1 MAYRTVNLLSNT
13 QANFGASPTATDFGG
28 WTVGSGSAS
37 THFKYKVQ
45 PYNKYVPNKPGIDY
59 SGTYFGSSLVFTTT
73 SANNITIFSPYVS
86 VEAEK
91 RYLVSIFSALSV
103 AGKIKLDVEFYP
115 NTSSTT
121 PIANSNYASTLSAHT
136 VAALVPYGPNWN
148 FNAPVGAT
156 AARIK
161 ITVEGSSGAL
171 ASGASLILF
180 DPVFSDDAHAS
191 WGPTTSQ
198 VYNDLPSFMQLDD
211 QNINDVQSLNQRNAP
226 LQRFVET
233 LCYQMDQVTD
243 AVQGFDYTRATEGT
257 ESKSKLTDPATANAN
272 YLLWLASITGTT
284 LLSSSSGFTP
294 WAALEAYD
302 GGDAGATPG
311 EWSDYEALST
321 WLGVQDYNPDFF
333 DTVTSF
339 RDQIETGFTG
349 IHAGRPDTVVSF
361 VRTML
366 DTSTPL
372 DYTVVVMS
380 DDMDHDFRSEILVD
394 STVDPDPTGD
404 LIINAVNN
412 GLPAGAQSVKTAN
425 VMESGDGS
433 YDMSTIMGGTHS
445 HANAEGVAK
454 ITQSLISDRDGYA
467 RHVLMNSST
476 SANYPEIGGGIGNAH
491 FSTGSAYYY
500 GEVDA
505 TVEGRLETAT
515 SALAN
520 LGGSTTGWD
529 VILQLTDLTAPTAA
543 VGTAGSGTPL
553 SWLFREKR
561 HLISGQ
567 HNGGATNDWALYIV
581 SGLTFEPDTQSR
593 LLFIEGYNTA
603 NATNYAYSDPIDLA
617 SFDKDICFRV
627 SKPTGSGEKTIS
639 FFAQGSLYEDWSSN
653 AIGSGA
659 ITGVTSSAGANAYI
673 QVLGELTASGTWADA
688 SPASC
693 AVKRAMVFNAPIS
706 FSGSSSTSS
715 SAHAVLDGSAVSDFG
730 GFTYQPTV
738 DMNVSSASLYGG
750 TFSAATWNGSAAG
763 TLTVTVKDSAAAST
777 ALDFKMITGKT
788 KSGTALWYFGESQDT
803 LAISGSNFSGTTSY
817 DVKTTVVDVSDG
829 STSAKI
835 FTAAASSGVVTITT
849 ATDADGTGSTTL
861 FGGQTITKI
870 EVYDSTNGSASGS
883 RVAYFLPTTIG
894 ASATAGTDADSQ
906 TWTLTRTFPAVGT
919 AYSPSQYV
927 NKNMLHAYEGT
938 PTMHNPPKLEDYS
951 NFSVAMQS
959 RRFWTGSEGA
969 ATYEVLNIKNA
980 SNQGLRIFYDG
991 PKIKATYTDGSTTE
1005 AVEWTEAPAY
1015 GEWHLIV
1022 VRRDPTNG
1030 FQLFV
1035 NGTLRSTAT
1044 FAVTGA
1050 FTTATT
1056 TATFSEGAAD
1066 EFNPRFALA
1075 EFGFFK
1081 RSLTDLEIALLGT
1094 QIT

>member
-1 MAYRTVNLLSNT
+1 MPYRTVNLLSDT

-37 THFKYKVQ
+37 THFLYKVGA
-45 PYNKYVPNKPGIDY
+45 YNKYVPNKPGVDY
-59 SGTYFGSSLVFTTT
+59 SGTYFGSSIGFKTT
-73 SANNITIFSPYVS
+73 SSNNITIFSPYVN
-86 VEAEK
+86 VEAGK
-91 RYLVSIFSALSV
+91 RYLVHIFSALSV
-103 AGKIKLDVEFYP
+103 AGKIKLDVEFYSD
-115 NTSSTT
+115 TSSTT
-121 PIANSNYASTLSAHT
+121 PIANSNYASGLSARA
-136 VAALVPYGPNWN
+136 VAAEAPYEPNWN
-148 FNAPVGAT
+148 FTAPVGST

-161 ITVEGSSGAL
+161 VTAEGSSGAL
-171 ASGASLILF
+171 ASDSILLLF
-180 DPVFSDDAHAS
+180 DPIFSDDAHTS

-198 VYNDLPSFMQLDD
+198 VYNDLPAFMQLDD
-211 QNINDVQSLNQRNAP
+211 QNINDVQSNNQRDAP

-233 LCYQMDQVTD
+233 LCYKMDQVTD
-243 AVQGFDYTRATEGT
+243 TIQGFDYTRATEGT
-257 ESKSKLTDPATANAN
+257 ESKSKLTDPLTADAN
-272 YLLWLASITGTT
+272 YLLWLACVTGST
-284 LLSSSSGFTP
+284 LLASGSGFTP
-294 WAALEAYD
+294 WAALESYD
-302 GGDAGATPG
+302 GGDAGTTPG
-311 EWSDYEALST
+311 EWSDYESLST
-321 WLGVQDYNPDFF
+321 WLGLQDHDPEFF
-333 DTVTSF
+333 DTVDSF
-339 RDQIETGFTG
+339 RNQIDTGFTG
-349 IHAGRPDTVVSF
+349 IHAGRPDTIVNF

-366 DTSTPL
+366 DTSTPA
-372 DYTVVVMS
+372 DHTVVVMS
-380 DDMDHDFRSEILVD
+380 DDMDNDFRSEILVD
-394 STVDPDPTGD
+394 STVDPDPTGN

-412 GLPAGAQSVKTAN
+412 GLPAGAQAVKTAN

-445 HANAEGVAK
+445 NANAEGVDK
-454 ITQSLISDRDGYA
+454 IAQSFISDRDGYA

-491 FSTGSAYYY
+491 FSSGSAYYY

-505 TVEGRLETAT
+505 SVEGRLETAT
-515 SALAN
+515 SALAD

-529 VILQLTDLTAPTAA
+529 IILQVTDLTAPTAA

-593 LLFIEGYNTA
+593 LLFVEGYNTA

-627 SKPTGSGEKTIS
+627 SKPAGSGEKTIS
-639 FFAQGSLYEDWSSN
+639 FFAQSSLYEDWSSN
-653 AIGSGA
+653 AIGSGS
-659 ITGVTSSAGANAYI
+659 ITGVTSSAGASAYI
-673 QVLGELTASGTWADA
+673 QVLGELTASGTWSDA

-706 FSGSSSTSS
+706 FTGSSSTSS
-715 SAHAVLDGSAVSDFG
+715 SAHAVLDGSEVSDFG
-730 GFTYQPTV
+730 AFTYQPTV
-738 DMNVSSASLYGG
+738 DIDVSSASVYDGS
-750 TFSAATWNGSAAG
+750 FDAATWNGSTAG
-763 TLTVTVKDSAAAST
+763 TLSVTVQKSAASDI
-777 ALDFKMITGKT
+777 DFKMITGKT

-803 LAISGSNFSGTTSY
+803 LAVSGSNFSGSTSY

-829 STSAKI
+829 STSEKI
-835 FTAAASSGVVTITT
+835 FTPAASSGVVTITT
-849 ATDADGTGSTTL
+849 STDADGGAGTTL
-861 FGGQTITKI
+861 FGGQTLTKI
-870 EVYDSTNGSASGS
+870 EVYDSTDGSASGS

-951 NFSVAMQS
+951 NFSVVMQS

-1066 EFNPRFALA
+1066 EYNPRFALA

-1081 RSLTDLEIALLGT
+1081 RSLTDIEIALLGT